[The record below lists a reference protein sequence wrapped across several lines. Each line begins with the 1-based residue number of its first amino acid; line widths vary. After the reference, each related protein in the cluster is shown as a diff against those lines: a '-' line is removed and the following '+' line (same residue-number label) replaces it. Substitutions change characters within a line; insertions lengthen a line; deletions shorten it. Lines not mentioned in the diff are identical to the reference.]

1 LALDKITA
9 LKPPR
14 GEVKVEGAW
23 VQASIRFSDEEG
35 AALLRSKP
43 TDEARLDAFE
53 TAARIGLR
61 SLASADSAYTER
73 LLDEKLDK
81 FVQQLNRAAEASLQK
96 ATEAFQERWTKR
108 IDEELAGR
116 LDDHRKVIDERLQT
130 LFGESSDK
138 SVQQAVRKFLAEY
151 QATVV
156 KEIGEDR
163 SRLRR
168 ELTELLNGAGNPDH
182 PITKI
187 SIQLAELRKDVAVE
201 LEAARAAGAAQQAR
215 KGTARAGFDYQAE
228 VHAELVE
235 LLRGSDDEVELKGR
249 SPGATGGAEGDM
261 VVTVDPA
268 LTGGIATRIAVEAT
282 KQAGLSVAKLRTML
296 KKAKDDRAA
305 AVAAVVIRDP
315 VILGG
320 QRIEF
325 FNGLGVVV
333 VFDPEDPEDYR
344 SLPLLVALK
353 HCRAV
358 AVREVRPAT
367 AERND
372 EQIERASQKAKDGL
386 EAIDAI
392 LGDQSKIVK
401 LAEGTCSRAKELR
414 RAVMDSLEE
423 IDDALSGQ
431 A

>member
-1 LALDKITA
+1 
-9 LKPPR
+9 
-14 GEVKVEGAW
+14 
-23 VQASIRFSDEEG
+23 
-35 AALLRSKP
+35 
-43 TDEARLDAFE
+43 
-53 TAARIGLR
+53 
-61 SLASADSAYTER
+61 
-73 LLDEKLDK
+73 
-81 FVQQLNRAAEASLQK
+81 
-96 ATEAFQERWTKR
+96 
-108 IDEELAGR
+108 
-116 LDDHRKVIDERLQT
+116 
-130 LFGESSDK
+130 
-138 SVQQAVRKFLAEY
+138 
-151 QATVV
+151 
-156 KEIGEDR
+156 
-163 SRLRR
+163 
-168 ELTELLNGAGNPDH
+168 
-182 PITKI
+182 
-187 SIQLAELRKDVAVE
+187 
-201 LEAARAAGAAQQAR
+201 
-215 KGTARAGFDYQAE
+215 
-228 VHAELVE
+228 
-235 LLRGSDDEVELKGR
+235 
-249 SPGATGGAEGDM
+249 
-261 VVTVDPA
+261 
-268 LTGGIATRIAVEAT
+268 
-282 KQAGLSVAKLRTML
+282 ML